1 MPTPIAVLV
10 RKFTSRHNW
19 RGVIGLFKSCANPA
33 AIITR
38 YYFRAGSY
46 PVYARLRTPIGQ
58 IALQAYSR
66 EDLTTLHEVFLRE
79 DYRITG
85 ECAKRLRVAVDFGA
99 NIGFATAY
107 FLTRNAEVRVYSYE
121 PVPINLDRARKNL
134 ATFVDRV
141 ELNECA
147 VGTAD
152 ETMSFGIEA
161 SGRYGGIGVPHA
173 EQIQVPCRRGDA
185 ELERILHAHHGI
197 DVLKVD
203 VEGMETPLLRSI
215 DEKKLGT
222 IGKIFAE
229 CEGSELLLPGFECS
243 QTLSVASFR
252 QKPWP
257 ARPTGRV
264 VSI

>member
-1 MPTPIAVLV
+1 M
-10 RKFTSRHNW
+10 
-19 RGVIGLFKSCANPA
+19 
-33 AIITR
+33 R

-66 EDLTTLHEVFLRE
+66 EDLITLHEVFFRE

-85 ECAKRLRVAVDFGA
+85 EGAKRLRVAVDFGA
-99 NIGFATAY
+99 NIGIATAY
-107 FLTRNAEVRVYSYE
+107 FLTRNGDVRVYSYE
-121 PVPINLDRARKNL
+121 PVPTNLDRARKNL

-141 ELNECA
+141 EINECA
-147 VGTAD
+147 VGT
-152 ETMSFGIEA
+152 EEGTMSFGIEA

-173 EQIQVPCRRGDA
+173 EQIQIPCQRGDV
-185 ELERILHAHHGI
+185 ELGRILQAHHCI

-229 CEGSELLLPGFECS
+229 CDCSELLLPGFEGS
-243 QTLSVASFR
+243 QTLSVASFHR
-252 QKPWP
+252 TPCSFE
-257 ARPTGRV
+257 RPDSTTVG
-264 VSI
+264 